1 MQFSIR
7 TIFNGLL
14 RLVLPTSEATGGSM
28 YKQFLST
35 NVLKTKKLGCQSLGA
50 RAEKLYKDLVKEPQ
64 FASMDKAILP
74 SWVVTFKEQYGTFN
88 NGQHSLPQLNA
99 LWTAKGIACG
109 GDSVERMLMQTFA
122 IALLQQHCI
131 TENIAI
137 LPSEFD
143 SVAVLS
149 PALDRVVGHVTGG
162 KFVPVPDP
170 EAEAEAEAP
179 TLPPAA
185 SS

>member
-1 MQFSIR
+1 
-7 TIFNGLL
+7 
-14 RLVLPTSEATGGSM
+14 M

-109 GDSVERMLMQTFA
+109 GDSVERMFMQTFA

-149 PALDRVVGHVTGG
+149 QTLDRVVGHVTGG
-162 KFVPVPDP
+162 KFVAVPDPDPDPDPDP
-170 EAEAEAEAP
+170 EAP
-179 TLPPAA
+179 TPPPPPAA